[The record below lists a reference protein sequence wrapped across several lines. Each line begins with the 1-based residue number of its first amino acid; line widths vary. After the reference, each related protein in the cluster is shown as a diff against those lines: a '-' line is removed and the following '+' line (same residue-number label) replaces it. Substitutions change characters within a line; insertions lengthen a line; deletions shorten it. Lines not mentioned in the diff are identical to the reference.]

1 MLKQAKMLRK
11 AVPPVIIIALCVLL
25 SLVVSGC
32 SGTTQAQA
40 TATVASVA
48 TSEPTQVQA
57 TVTIESVA
65 TSEST
70 SVARQPLPT
79 LERPASF
86 TDKQWLGKQ
95 LFFDPNLSQPSGQAC
110 MGCHEPAAGW
120 ADPDKNSPTSAG
132 NIPGLFGNR
141 NSPTVAYASFS
152 PDFHYDA
159 AMASYVGGQFWDG
172 RAKNVADQAKGP
184 ILNPLEM
191 NTANKQSVLDAIR
204 TGPYAD
210 LFMNV
215 WGANVFEN
223 TETAYDDLAASIAE
237 YEKTSEV
244 NSFSSKYDDVL
255 MGTATLT
262 DQEMRGLDLFNGKA
276 NCDKC
281 HTSSADPAS
290 GKVLF
295 TDFSYDNLGVPKNP
309 ENKFYSLDVKYNP
322 AGVNFIDLGL
332 GGQLKIASE
341 NGKFKVPSLR
351 NIALTAPYMHNG
363 YFMTLTDVVR
373 FYNTRDVASAGWP
386 APEVAENVNKQ
397 DLGNLNLTDSEIED
411 IVAFLN
417 TLSDT
422 KFPLVK

>member
-1 MLKQAKMLRK
+1 
-11 AVPPVIIIALCVLL
+11 
-25 SLVVSGC
+25 
-32 SGTTQAQA
+32 
-40 TATVASVA
+40 
-48 TSEPTQVQA
+48 
-57 TVTIESVA
+57 
-65 TSEST
+65 
-70 SVARQPLPT
+70 
-79 LERPASF
+79 
-86 TDKQWLGKQ
+86 
-95 LFFDPNLSQPSGQAC
+95 
-110 MGCHEPAAGW
+110 
-120 ADPDKNSPTSAG
+120 
-132 NIPGLFGNR
+132 
-141 NSPTVAYASFS
+141 
-152 PDFHYDA
+152 
-159 AMASYVGGQFWDG
+159 
-172 RAKNVADQAKGP
+172 
-184 ILNPLEM
+184 
-191 NTANKQSVLDAIR
+191 
-204 TGPYAD
+204 
-210 LFMNV
+210 
-215 WGANVFEN
+215 
-223 TETAYDDLAASIAE
+223 
-237 YEKTSEV
+237 
-244 NSFSSKYDDVL
+244 
-255 MGTATLT
+255 
-262 DQEMRGLDLFNGKA
+262 MRGLALFNGKA